1 MIKQKKFISKK
12 RKKKFKTVQSSNL
25 KFQKNNPNNTS
36 LFEMKQP
43 FITQENEVNP
53 TFNNSNLEKE
63 NEDSKRVSHITKEL
77 SKQVSDFI
85 KDNKITSVKQIKE
98 YIKNIYKQK
107 KTNKSTL
114 KRIPK
119 KINDILTILNAIG
132 EIKINNNIIEYN
144 NYNIK
149 PQSYNNE
156 YNQLIKI
163 NEDNKIIGDNEDEG
177 DEDEDDNN
185 DGKNAQNDDNNDDC
199 CKKEIKKK
207 IKKLEELRKDLMKKF
222 ILLQFYKRYGDKIE
236 EPEKNKNNNSQVPLD
251 IIKSNSTFPIENNT
265 SKDLSNCSLSS
276 NSEFTNILT
285 YNIIKKIVAPKI
297 LSKLNE
303 NNNTNISDNLD
314 ITKDNSLKMINEE
327 SFLDCRKNN
336 NINGDKGQIIQE
348 EKHINDNNN
357 EIENSIF
364 NYLKNVNIFNDQL
377 TFYFNDEGV
386 NKKF

>member
-12 RKKKFKTVQSSNL
+12 RKKKFKTVQSSSL
-25 KFQKNNPNNTS
+25 KLKKDNTNNTN

-43 FITQENEVNP
+43 FITQEIEDNP

-85 KDNKITSVKQIKE
+85 KDNKIASIEQIKE

-107 KTNKSTL
+107 KTNRSTL

-144 NYNIK
+144 NYNIN

-163 NEDNKIIGDNEDEG
+163 NEDTKNIGDNEDER
-177 DEDEDDNN
+177 DEDDNK
-185 DGKNAQNDDNNDDC
+185 DDKNSQNDDNKDDC
-199 CKKEIKKK
+199 CEREIKKK
-207 IKKLEELRKDLMKKF
+207 FKKLEELRKDLMKKY
-222 ILLQFYKRYGDKIE
+222 ILLQFYKRYGDKIK
-236 EPEKNKNNNSQVPLD
+236 EPEKNKNNNIQIPLD
-251 IIKSNSTFPIENNT
+251 IVKSNGTFPIENST
-265 SKDLSNCSLSS
+265 LKDLSGCSLSS
-276 NSEFTNILT
+276 NSELTNNLT
-285 YNIIKKIVAPKI
+285 YNIIKKIMAPKI

-327 SFLDCRKNN
+327 SFLDCRKNI
-336 NINGDKGQIIQE
+336 NINGDKGQTFQE
-348 EKHINDNNN
+348 KRHINDNNN

-364 NYLKNVNIFNDQL
+364 NYLNNVNIFNDQL

>member
-144 NYNIK
+144 NYNTK

-163 NEDNKIIGDNEDEG
+163 NEDNENFGDNEDER
-177 DEDEDDNN
+177 DEDDNN

-327 SFLDCRKNN
+327 SFLDCRKNI
-336 NINGDKGQIIQE
+336 NIKGDKGKTFQE
-348 EKHINDNNN
+348 KRHINDNNN

-364 NYLKNVNIFNDQL
+364 NYLKNVNILNDQM
-377 TFYFNDEGV
+377 TFYFDDEDV
-386 NKKF
+386 NKKL

>member
-1 MIKQKKFISKK
+1 
-12 RKKKFKTVQSSNL
+12 
-25 KFQKNNPNNTS
+25 
-36 LFEMKQP
+36 MKQP

-63 NEDSKRVSHITKEL
+63 NEDSKRFSHITKEL

-85 KDNKITSVKQIKE
+85 KDNRITTVKQIKE

-107 KTNKSTL
+107 KINKSAL

-119 KINDILTILNAIG
+119 KINDILTILITIG
-132 EIKINNNIIEYN
+132 EIKINNNIIEY

-163 NEDNKIIGDNEDEG
+163 NEDNENFGDNENEG
-177 DEDEDDNN
+177 DEDEDENN

-199 CKKEIKKK
+199 CKKEINKK

-222 ILLQFYKRYGDKIE
+222 FLLQFYKRYGDKIK
-236 EPEKNKNNNSQVPLD
+236 EPEKNKNNNIQIPLD
-251 IIKSNSTFPIENNT
+251 IIKSNGTFPIENNT
-265 SKDLSNCSLSS
+265 LKDLSSCSLSS
-276 NSEFTNILT
+276 NSELTNNLT
-285 YNIIKKIVAPKI
+285 YNIIKKIMAPKI

-303 NNNTNISDNLD
+303 NNNSNISDNLD
-314 ITKDNSLKMINEE
+314 ITKDNSLKIINEE
-327 SFLDCRKNN
+327 SLLDFIKNN
-336 NINGDKGQIIQE
+336 NINDDKGQIILD

-357 EIENSIF
+357 ENENMIF
-364 NYLKNVNIFNDQL
+364 NYLKNVNIFKDQW
-377 TFYFNDEGV
+377 TFYVNEEDI
-386 NKKF
+386 NKKL